1 MPLKVKI
8 EVSHQSAKPQMQ
20 TADDAPE
27 HLPLGE
33 TLQQLLETDNEQ
45 GLSISEITRAVG
57 EKGFGLLLIVLSLPS
72 ALPVP
77 APGYSTPFGIVIAL
91 IAVQMISG
99 RQTVWLPKKLGGT
112 RIKPKIAKTMLGC
125 ASKFLQKIERFIR
138 PRQKW
143 IRGRAGQAALA
154 VMILIMACL
163 MMLPIPLTNTFPA
176 MVIFMIGVGLSEED
190 GLLAI
195 AAFAVGC
202 CAVLL
207 YAGIIYIAVTQGPE
221 AIEHIK
227 EGIKAQL
234 TKIV

>member
-1 MPLKVKI
+1 
-8 EVSHQSAKPQMQ
+8 MQ
-20 TADDAPE
+20 TADEVPD

-33 TLQQLLETDNEQ
+33 TLKKLLETDDAR
-45 GLSISEITRAVG
+45 GLSIREITDAVG
-57 EKGFGLLLIVLSLPS
+57 EKGFGLVLIILSLPS

-91 IAVQMISG
+91 IALQMISG
-99 RQTVWLPKKLGGT
+99 REAVWLPQKLGNI
-112 RIKPKIAKTMLGC
+112 RIKPKLANTMLGT

-138 PRQKW
+138 PRQQW
-143 IRGRAGQAALA
+143 IRSRAGQAALA
-154 VMILIMACL
+154 VVIFIMACL

-195 AAFAVGC
+195 GAFAVGC

-207 YAGIIYIAVTQGPE
+207 YVGIIYIVLTQGSE
-221 AIEHIK
+221 AIDQIK
-227 EGIKAQL
+227 DGIKSL
-234 TKIV
+234 LGLGE

>member
-1 MPLKVKI
+1 
-8 EVSHQSAKPQMQ
+8 MQ
-20 TADDAPE
+20 TVDDVPE

-33 TLQQLLETDNEQ
+33 TLTRLLETDDER
-45 GLSISEITRAVG
+45 GLSIREITSAVG

-91 IAVQMISG
+91 IAVQMMSG
-99 RQTVWLPKKLGGT
+99 RQAVWLPKKLGNI
-112 RIKPKIAKTMLGC
+112 RIKPKIAQTMLGS
-125 ASKFLQKIERFIR
+125 ASKFLKIIERYIR

-154 VMILIMACL
+154 VVICIMACL

-176 MVIFMIGVGLSEED
+176 MVIFMIGVGLAEED

-207 YAGIIYIAVTQGPE
+207 YAGIIYIALTQGPE
-221 AIEHIK
+221 AIESIK
-227 EGIKAQL
+227 DGIKSL
-234 TKIV
+234 LGMGD